1 MEMTAAFSL
10 GHCLAALLAD
20 DHPLAQLAGHGE
32 GDGLGAAVE
41 LLGGGGDLLDSTLS
55 ITRGDV
61 L

>member
-10 GHCLAALLAD
+10 VRCLAALLAD

-41 LLGGGGDLLDSTLS
+41 LLGGRGLLGSALS

>member
-1 MEMTAAFSL
+1 MTAAFSL
-10 GHCLAALLAD
+10 CSTAARLLAD
-20 DHPLAQLAGHGE
+20 DHSLAQLAGHGE

-41 LLGGGGDLLDSTLS
+41 LLGGGGGLLGSALS

>member
-1 MEMTAAFSL
+1 MAMTAALPLMHAS
-10 GHCLAALLAD
+10 GALFAD
-20 DHPLAQLAGHGE
+20 DHSLAQLAGHGE

-41 LLGGGGDLLDSTLS
+41 LLGGRGLLGSALS